1 MSESEVLSLF
11 KNATTILTPKEIQ
24 KALKIDEKKKVNS
37 VLQKLV
43 IDKKLTRIE
52 EANGTNPRYELRG
65 KEGVAK
71 RIEISDRP
79 KVEEQDVMTYI
90 ELAEED
96 PRARD
101 IATGVLGNDLRSSI
115 TAVNSVLYR
124 MEKEGIVEK
133 VVVEDDEPHWKLV

>member
-11 KNATTILTPKEIQ
+11 TKSTTILTPKEIQ

-43 IDKKLTRIE
+43 MDKKLTRIE
-52 EANGTNPRYELRG
+52 EVDGTNPRFELRG
-65 KEGVAK
+65 KDGVAK
-71 RIEISDRP
+71 RVETSDRP
-79 KVEEQDVMTYI
+79 KVEEQDILTYL

-101 IATGVLGNDLRSSI
+101 IATGVIGNDLRSSI
-115 TAVNSVLYR
+115 TAVNSVLYK
-124 MEKEGIVEK
+124 MEKGGIAER
-133 VVVEDDEPHWKLV
+133 VVVKDDEPHWRLA